1 MKPINRYLRS
11 LFYGFLFCAIL
22 VSCTKKNPAQYH
34 IGVSQC
40 SNDEWRQKMNLEMQ
54 HEVLFHKGIS
64 LQIKS
69 VTDDTDQ
76 QIRDI
81 QAFIA
86 QKVDLLIVAPNEA
99 AAVTPVIEKAY
110 AQKIPVIL
118 VDRKITSDHYS
129 AFIGA
134 DNEQIGKDVGNYVA
148 KLLGGKGNVI
158 EICGLDGSSPTAE
171 RHNGF
176 TSVISQYPAINLL
189 TSVDGAW
196 LIDVA
201 EVKTEEILQKFPQI
215 NLVFAHN
222 DRMAIGAYNVAQKHG
237 KADSIFFV
245 GIDAL
250 PGKTGGIEQVLNR
263 KLKAT
268 FIYPTNGDKII
279 QLAIDILQGKSYQ
292 KNNTLYTNIVDE
304 TNAQILKL
312 QTDAIIE
319 QEDKINVLNSQI
331 NSYVK
336 QYVRQNYLFL
346 TVFSIAIIIT
356 MILILLLR
364 AYLSKNK
371 LNVKLKQQNI
381 EINKQK
387 ELLEQQRDQLITLSK
402 QLEEATHAKLV
413 FFTNISHEF
422 RTPLT
427 LISGPINSLLS
438 EKSFNIEQRRLLELV
453 QKNIK
458 ILLKLIDQIIDF
470 RKYEN
475 GKMLLNL
482 SRHDL
487 QAQLVEWN
495 DSFAELA
502 RKRNLHFSFNVFSA
516 TDFRM
521 PVDIQKMERIYFN
534 LLSNALK
541 FTPEKGVILINLDKI
556 TDGDKTFAV
565 IEVANSGKGISD
577 EDIKHIFERFYQ
589 VDSQAVGTG
598 IGLALSK
605 AMAELHGGDI
615 SVNNEEAGWTKFTV
629 RIPFENENEKEF
641 SNGATGEI
649 RQANT
654 GDISEILNENT
665 SRKEIFE
672 EKSLDKNACTVLAVD
687 DNPDICAYI
696 KSTLSGKQ
704 YTVIEAADSEEG
716 FRKAV
721 KYIPDV
727 IISDVMM
734 PKMDGVELCQKL
746 KTELSTSHIPVILLT
761 AATLDEQR
769 ITGFQSGADDY
780 ISKPFN
786 PDVLEVR
793 VANLIESRRRLKEL
807 FSENLF
813 SGNADKEA
821 KPTNDIDNSFLE
833 KFRNLVE
840 QNLADS
846 ELNVEDLGQQIGLS
860 RTQLYRK
867 LKSLTGY
874 SPNELL
880 RIIRLKRAYHLLSTT
895 ELSISEVTYD
905 VGFTTPS
912 YFAKCF
918 KDYYNESPTD
928 FLKKVR

>member
-1 MKPINRYLRS
+1 P
-11 LFYGFLFCAIL
+11 
-22 VSCTKKNPAQYH
+22 
-34 IGVSQC
+34 
-40 SNDEWRQKMNLEMQ
+40 
-54 HEVLFHKGIS
+54 
-64 LQIKS
+64 
-69 VTDDTDQ
+69 
-76 QIRDI
+76 
-81 QAFIA
+81 
-86 QKVDLLIVAPNEA
+86 
-99 AAVTPVIEKAY
+99 VTPVIEKAY
-110 AQKIPVIL
+110 KADIPVIV
-118 VDRKITSDHYS
+118 VDRKINSENYT

-134 DNEQIGKDVGNYVA
+134 DNRQIGSEVGNYVA
-148 KLLGGKGNVI
+148 KQLNGKGNIV
-158 EICGLDGSSPTAE
+158 EIRGLNGSSPDAE
-171 RHNGF
+171 RHSGF
-176 TSVISQYPAINLL
+176 VSVIDNYPKINLL
-189 TSVDGAW
+189 ASYNGDW
-196 LIDVA
+196 LKDVA
-201 EVKTEEILQKFPQI
+201 EANMEKAFAEFSQI
-215 NLVFAHN
+215 DLVFAHN
-222 DRMAIGAYNVAQKHG
+222 DRMAIGAFNIARKHE
-237 KADSIFFV
+237 KADNILFV

-250 PGKTGGIEQVLNR
+250 PGIDGGIEQVLNHR
-263 KLKAT
+263 LKAT

-279 QLAIDILQGKSYQ
+279 QLAMNILQGKPYER
-292 KNNTLYTNIVDE
+292 NNTLYTNIVDE

-312 QTDAIIE
+312 QTDAIIK
-319 QEDKINVLNSQI
+319 QEEKINVLNSRI
-331 NSYVK
+331 NSYIER
-336 QYVRQNYLFL
+336 YIRQNYLFL
-346 TVFSIAIIIT
+346 SAVSIVILFT

-364 AYLSKNK
+364 AYNSKNR
-371 LNVKLKQQNI
+371 LNVKLEQRNH
-381 EINKQK
+381 EINEQK

-427 LISGPINSLLS
+427 LISGPVDSLLS
-438 EKSFNIEQRRLLELV
+438 DKSINIEQRRLLELV

-458 ILLKLIDQIIDF
+458 IMLKLIDQIIDF

-475 GKMLLNL
+475 GKMILNL
-482 SRHDL
+482 SRCDL
-487 QAQLVEWN
+487 KAQLVEWN

-502 RKRNLHFSFNVFSA
+502 RKRNLHFSFNVFFD
-516 TDFRM
+516 TDFTM
-521 PVDIQKMERIYFN
+521 LVDIQKMERIYFN
-534 LLSNALK
+534 LLSNTLK
-541 FTPEKGVILINLDKI
+541 FTPEKGAILINFDKI

-589 VDSQAVGTG
+589 VDSQAVGSG

-605 AMAELHGGDI
+605 AMVELHGGDI

-629 RIPFENENEKEF
+629 RIPFENEKVL
-641 SNGATGEI
+641 SSGATGEI
-649 RQANT
+649 RQTNT
-654 GDISEILNENT
+654 GDISEMLNENT
-665 SRKEIFE
+665 ARKAIFE
-672 EKSLDKNACTVLAVD
+672 EKSLDKNACTVLVVD
-687 DNPDICAYI
+687 DNPDICTYV
-696 KSTLSGKQ
+696 KSTLVGKQ
-704 YTVIEAADSEEG
+704 YTVIEAADGEEG
-716 FRKAV
+716 FRKAIKHV
-721 KYIPDV
+721 PDI

-761 AATLDEQR
+761 AASLDEQR
-769 ITGFQSGADDY
+769 IVGFQSGADDY

-793 VANLIESRRRLKEL
+793 VANLIESRKRLKEL

-813 SGNADKEA
+813 SSNADKEA
-821 KPTNDIDNSFLE
+821 KPTNDLDNSFLE

-880 RIIRLKRAYHLLSTT
+880 RIMRLKKAYHLLSTT
-895 ELSISEVTYD
+895 EANISEVAYD

-928 FLKKVR
+928 FVKRIR

>member
-1 MKPINRYLRS
+1 MKYLNKN
-11 LFYGFLFCAIL
+11 LYLLLYGFLFCAIL
-22 VSCTKKNPAQYH
+22 VSCTKKNPAQYR

-54 HEVLFHKGIS
+54 HEALLHPEIS
-64 LQIKS
+64 LEIHS
-69 VTDDTDQ
+69 ATDDTEQ
-76 QIRDI
+76 QISHI
-81 QAFIA
+81 QTFIE
-86 QKVDLLIVAPNEA
+86 QKVDLIVVAPNEA
-99 AAVTPVIEKAY
+99 APITPVIERAY
-110 AQKIPVIL
+110 SAGIPVVL
-118 VDRKITSDHYS
+118 VDRKILSDKYS
-129 AFIGA
+129 ASIGA
-134 DNEQIGKDVGNYVA
+134 NNEQIGNEAGNYIA
-148 KLLGGKGNVI
+148 KLLNGKGNVV
-158 EICGLDGSSPTAE
+158 EIRGLDGSTPAAE
-171 RHNGF
+171 RHSGF
-176 TSVISQYPAINLL
+176 VSSISNYNNINLVQ
-189 TSVDGAW
+189 SIDGAW
-196 LIDVA
+196 LKNVSEQKLK
-201 EVKTEEILQKFPQI
+201 EVLTQYP
-215 NLVFAHN
+215 NVDAVFAHN
-222 DRMAIGAYNVAQKHG
+222 DRMAAGAYDAAMKKG
-237 KADSIFFV
+237 KSDKIFFV

-250 PGKTGGIEQVLNR
+250 PGNGGGIEQVLDK
-263 KLKAT
+263 KLTAT
-268 FIYPTNGDKII
+268 FIYPTNGEKII
-279 QLAIDILQGKSYQ
+279 QLVLKILQGKPYQ
-292 KNNTLYTNIVDE
+292 KNNTLYTSVVDE
-304 TNAQILKL
+304 SNAGVIKL
-312 QTDAIIE
+312 QTDAITE
-319 QEDKINVLNSQI
+319 QENKISFLDSQV
-331 NSYVK
+331 NSYMT
-336 QYVRQNYLFL
+336 QFTTQRYLF
-346 TVFSIAIIIT
+346 FSAIVVIVLFLIAFISIFK
-356 MILILLLR
+356 
-364 AYLSKNK
+364 AYSAKKRL
-371 LNVKLKQQNI
+371 NI
-381 EINKQK
+381 ELEKRNVEINEQK
-387 ELLEQQRDQLITLSK
+387 NTLEQQRDQLITLSK

-427 LISGPINSLLS
+427 LISGPVNSLLS
-438 EKSFNIEQRRLLELV
+438 DNSLNIEQRRLLELV

-458 ILLKLIDQIIDF
+458 IMLKLIDQIIDF

-475 GKMLLNL
+475 GKMILNL

-487 QAQLVEWN
+487 RAQLVEWN

-502 RKRNLHFSFNVFSA
+502 RKRNLHFSFNVFSD
-516 TDFRM
+516 TDFLM

-556 TDGDKTFAV
+556 IDGGKSFAV

-589 VDSQAVGTG
+589 VDSQAVGSG

-605 AMAELHGGDI
+605 AMVELHGGDI
-615 SVNNEEAGWTKFTV
+615 SVNNEGAGWTKFTV
-629 RIPFENENEKEF
+629 RIPFENEKEV
-641 SNGATGEI
+641 SNVATGDI
-649 RQANT
+649 CQANT
-654 GDISEILNENT
+654 GDISEMLNENT

-672 EKSLDKNACTVLAVD
+672 EKSLDKNACMVLVVD
-687 DNPDICAYI
+687 DNPGICTYI

-704 YTVIEAADSEEG
+704 YTVIEAADGEEG
-716 FRKAV
+716 FRKAIKHV
-721 KYIPDV
+721 PNI

-761 AATLDEQR
+761 AASLDEQR

-793 VANLIESRRRLKEL
+793 VANLIESRKRLKEL

-813 SGNADKEA
+813 SGNAGKEI
-821 KPTNDIDNSFLE
+821 KPTNDLENSFLE
-833 KFRNLVE
+833 KFRNLVA
-840 QNLADS
+840 QNLSDS

-895 ELSISEVTYD
+895 ELTISEVTYD

-928 FLKKVR
+928 CLKRVR

>member
-1 MKPINRYLRS
+1 
-11 LFYGFLFCAIL
+11 
-22 VSCTKKNPAQYH
+22 
-34 IGVSQC
+34 
-40 SNDEWRQKMNLEMQ
+40 MNLEML
-54 HEVLFHKGIS
+54 HEVLFHKDIT

-148 KLLGGKGNVI
+148 KLLGGKGNVV
-158 EICGLDGSSPTAE
+158 EICGLNGSSPAAE

-176 TSVISQYPAINLL
+176 TSVINQYSAINLL
-189 TSVDGAW
+189 TSIDGAW
-196 LIDVA
+196 LKDVA
-201 EVKTEEILQKFPQI
+201 EAKTEEILRNFPQI

-222 DRMAIGAYNVAQKHG
+222 DRMAIGAYNVAQKQG

-250 PGKTGGIEQVLNR
+250 PGKTGGIEQVLNH

-268 FIYPTNGDKII
+268 FIYPTNGYKII
-279 QLAIDILQGKSYQ
+279 QLAKDILQGKSYQ

-346 TVFSIAIIIT
+346 TVVSIAVIIT

-371 LNVKLKQQNI
+371 LNNLLKQQNV

-438 EKSFNIEQRRLLELV
+438 ENNFNIEQRRLLELV

-475 GKMLLNL
+475 GKMILTL

-487 QAQLVEWN
+487 RAQLVEWN

-502 RKRNLHFSFNVFSA
+502 RKRNLYFSFNVFSD
-516 TDFRM
+516 TDFTM
-521 PVDIQKMERIYFN
+521 LVDIQKMERIYFN

-541 FTPEKGVILINLDKI
+541 FTPEKEIILISLDK
-556 TDGDKTFAV
+556 TTESNKSFAV

-589 VDSQAVGTG
+589 VDSQAVGSG

-605 AMAELHGGDI
+605 AMVELHGGDI
-615 SVNNEEAGWTKFTV
+615 AVNNEEAGWTKFIV
-629 RIPFENENEKEF
+629 RIPFENEKEVG
-641 SNGATGEI
+641 NGETGEI

-654 GDISEILNENT
+654 GDISEMLNENT
-665 SRKEIFE
+665 ARKAIFE
-672 EKSLDKNACTVLAVD
+672 EKSLDKNACTVLVVD
-687 DNPDICAYI
+687 DNPDICTYI
-696 KSTLSGKQ
+696 KSTLAGKQ
-704 YTVIEAADSEEG
+704 YTVIEAADGADG
-716 FRKAV
+716 FRKAIKHV
-721 KYIPDV
+721 PDI

-734 PKMDGVELCQKL
+734 PVMDGVELCQKL
-746 KTELSTSHIPVILLT
+746 KNELSTSHIPVILLT
-761 AATLDEQR
+761 AASLDEQR

-813 SGNADKEA
+813 SANADKEA
-821 KPTNDIDNSFLE
+821 KPTNDLENSFLE

-840 QNLADS
+840 QNLTDS

-895 ELSISEVTYD
+895 ELTISEVTYD
-905 VGFTTPS
+905 VGFTAPS

-928 FLKKVR
+928 FLKRVR

>member
-1 MKPINRYLRS
+1 MKPSTKNLHLLLYG
-11 LFYGFLFCAIL
+11 LFFCAIL
-22 VSCTKKNPAQYH
+22 VSCTKKSSDEYV

-148 KLLGGKGNVI
+148 KLLGGKGNIV
-158 EICGLDGSSPTAE
+158 EICGLNGSSPAAE
-171 RHNGF
+171 RHSGF
-176 TSVISQYPAINLL
+176 TSVISKYPAINLL

-196 LIDVA
+196 LKDVA
-201 EVKTEEILQKFPQI
+201 EVKMEDILQNFPQI
-215 NLVFAHN
+215 DLVFAHN
-222 DRMAIGAYNVAQKHG
+222 DRMVIGAHNIAKKHG
-237 KADSIFFV
+237 KADSILFV

-279 QLAIDILQGKSYQ
+279 QLAMNILQGKSYQ

-331 NSYVK
+331 NSYMK

-346 TVFSIAIIIT
+346 TAVSIVIIIT

-371 LNVKLKQQNI
+371 LNILLKQQNV

-427 LISGPINSLLS
+427 LISGPVNSLLS
-438 EKSFNIEQRRLLELV
+438 HNSINIEQRRLLELV
-453 QKNIK
+453 EKNIK

-475 GKMLLNL
+475 GKMILNL

-487 QAQLVEWN
+487 RAQLVEWN

-502 RKRNLHFSFNVFSA
+502 RKRNQHFSFNVFSD
-516 TDFRM
+516 TDFLM
-521 PVDIQKMERIYFN
+521 SVDIQKLERIYFN

-541 FTPEKGVILINLDKI
+541 FTPEKGAILINLDKI
-556 TDGDKTFAV
+556 TDDNKFFAL

-577 EDIKHIFERFYQ
+577 KDIKHIFERFYQ
-589 VDSQAVGTG
+589 VDSQAVGSG

-605 AMAELHGGDI
+605 AMVELHGGEI
-615 SVNNEEAGWTKFTV
+615 SINNEETGWTKFTV
-629 RIPFENENEKEF
+629 RIPFENEKEV
-641 SNGATGEI
+641 SNGATSEI
-649 RQANT
+649 RKANK
-654 GDISEILNENT
+654 GDISEMLNENTT

-672 EKSLDKNACTVLAVD
+672 EKSPDKNSCSLLVVD
-687 DNPDICAYI
+687 DNPDICTYV
-696 KSTLSGKQ
+696 KSTFSGKQ
-704 YTVIEAADSEEG
+704 YTVIEAADGEEG

-727 IISDVMM
+727 VISDVMM

-746 KTELSTSHIPVILLT
+746 KSELSTSHIPVILLT
-761 AATLDEQR
+761 AASLDEQR
-769 ITGFQSGADDY
+769 IAGFQGGADDY

-793 VANLIESRRRLKEL
+793 VANLIESRKRLKEL

-813 SGNADKEA
+813 SGNVNKESKA
-821 KPTNDIDNSFLE
+821 TNDLENSFLE

-840 QNLADS
+840 QNFSDS
-846 ELNVEDLGQQIGLS
+846 DLNVEDLGQQIGLS

-880 RIIRLKRAYHLLSTT
+880 RIIRLKKAYHLLSTT
-895 ELSISEVTYD
+895 ELSISEVSYD
-905 VGFTTPS
+905 VGFTAPS